1 MTSRK
6 KLVDCSHDMRNNKTA
21 TFKFEPTNSKDN
33 LPFQCNG
40 YSIADKGPV
49 GFYKNLN
56 TAFKGIIF
64 KDQMNNVTYFDIDY
78 GLIKTFNESVWGNDQ
93 FVFQPQMKCLK
104 ICACNDTVSNVT
116 NCNTNSTSH

>member
-1 MTSRK
+1 
-6 KLVDCSHDMRNNKTA
+6 MRNNKTA

-40 YSIADKGPV
+40 YSITAKGPV

-104 ICACNDTVSNVT
+104 ICACNATVSNVT
-116 NCNTNSTSH
+116 ACNTNSTSH